1 MDHIEHKKICVPDTE
16 FESKKQSEEKMD
28 DRSKQN
34 NPKFQCSK
42 CGEKFTNMVWYSKH
56 QGTCNKTMNTA
67 EDPYAE
73 FMKSEMSKSDLN
85 GKSKPPETKPSESL
99 KRDEAKSGVQESG
112 PKPNV
117 NNAFKEQVAKA
128 EAGKGP
134 AVKVEEN
141 VAKAKVHDTPQNSQ
155 SHSEKNKSEKSSDD
169 PAKVRRFSAV
179 IPDDPP
185 TKFMDSP
192 PKDIPVADCDH
203 NNGEESDLKH
213 SRGEDL
219 TNGVTEN
226 GEKTKAE
233 KKEKKP
239 NGVNN
244 LNKDSQGRPQNNVEP
259 DDLKPKKAGN
269 TITKTGKIS
278 KTTKPELSKNG
289 LNKAAEEVITPKKT
303 STVELME
310 VDEPVESK
318 AKPTSVKKKNDMPMG
333 SLLKDLPTSGTAPQA
348 SNSGRSANQPC
359 RMALHLIAI
368 ILAYVF
374 LLLLRQSIQSLSTRD
389 VDYV

>member
-1 MDHIEHKKICVPDTE
+1 MDHIEHKKMCVPDTE
-16 FESKKQSEEKMD
+16 FESKKQFEEKMD

-56 QGTCNKTMNTA
+56 QGTCNKTMYTE

-73 FMKSEMSKSDLN
+73 FMKSETSKSDLN
-85 GKSKPPETKPSESL
+85 GKSKPPETTPSESL
-99 KRDEAKSGVQESG
+99 KRDEAKSSVQESG

-117 NNAFKEQVAKA
+117 NNPFKEPIVKA
-128 EAGKGP
+128 EAGKES

-141 VAKAKVHDTPQNSQ
+141 VAKAKVNDTPQNSQ

-203 NNGEESDLKH
+203 KEQESDLKH

-226 GEKTKAE
+226 GEK
-233 KKEKKP
+233 KEKKS

-259 DDLKPKKAGN
+259 DDLKPKKAGG

-303 STVELME
+303 STVEPME
-310 VDEPVESK
+310 VDEPIKSK
-318 AKPTSVKKKNDMPMG
+318 AKPSAVKKNDMPMG
-333 SLLKDLPTSGTAPQA
+333 SLLKDLPTSGSASQA
-348 SNSGRSANQPC
+348 SNSGWSANHQPG
-359 RMALHLIAI
+359 RMALHPIAV
-368 ILAYVF
+368 ILATVF
-374 LLLLRQSIQSLSTRD
+374 LLLLRQSFQSLSTRD